1 MHTILV
7 ADDSVTIQ
15 RAVEI
20 VFDKEPFTVVKVGSG
35 SAAMASAK
43 AARPAL
49 ILADHSMGDQ
59 SGYDLAAALRA
70 DPATAGIPVVLLSAA
85 AAPFD
90 EARGN
95 AAGIVGFVQKPFD
108 CATLLERVRTI
119 LGVEATA
126 PGTFVAPA
134 TSPQTAAA
142 MNMPRPPS
150 LGGLPRP
157 PGMAV
162 PSFPPRP
169 AIPTGP
175 GIPAP
180 RTATPLPATRS
191 LDPFGLGAALS
202 QPPAPVSTP
211 PTPAAAPVAP
221 IAPTAPVASPPFGS
235 SPAFASPPTPRTPTP
250 PSQFSSPSAV
260 APQPQQQG
268 WQSMSPGQGLPAS
281 TLPPMP
287 VTPAPTPTPSW
298 LPTAP
303 TPAPAAPVLARAPTP
318 AIAAMGIGQSGLAEL
333 SSFDLGASVS
343 DDAKSTARISMDDVR
358 TAEAAAAKA
367 AMSTAEAPPAAPVQ
381 AAITQ
386 ATAAVVAAA
395 APAIAASTGEA
406 PSKQA
411 LSAEARA
418 IIERICWEVVPELA
432 EVIIKEEL
440 QRLLKARGA

>member
-20 VFDKEPFTVVKVGSG
+20 VFDKEPFTVVKCGSG

-49 ILADHSMGDQ
+49 ILADHTMGDQ
-59 SGYDLAAALRA
+59 SGYDLAAALRT
-70 DPATAGIPVVLLSAA
+70 DPATADIPVVLLSAA
-85 AAPFD
+85 AAPYD
-90 EARGN
+90 EARGA

-162 PSFPPRP
+162 PSFAPRP
-169 AIPTGP
+169 SLPNGP

-180 RTATPLPATRS
+180 RTATPQPAARS
-191 LDPFGLGAALS
+191 LDPFGLGAALTS
-202 QPPAPVSTP
+202 PPMAASTP
-211 PTPAAAPVAP
+211 PTPAAQVP
-221 IAPTAPVASPPFGS
+221 SPPFGS
-235 SPAFASPPTPRTPTP
+235 SPAFTAPSLPRTPTP
-250 PSQFSSPSAV
+250 APAFSSPSQVAAA
-260 APQPQQQG
+260 APQAG
-268 WQSMSPGQGLPAS
+268 WQAMSPGQGLPS
-281 TLPPMP
+281 QTLPPIASIPPPVSSMP
-287 VTPAPTPTPSW
+287 SWLPATPTPS
-298 LPTAP
+298 
-303 TPAPAAPVLARAPTP
+303 PAAPVLARAPTP
-318 AIAAMGIGQSGLAEL
+318 AIAAMGIGSGLAEL
-333 SSFDLGASVS
+333 SSFDLGTAS
-343 DDAKSTARISMDDVR
+343 DDAKATARISMDSIR
-358 TAEAAAAKA
+358 TAEARAIA
-367 AMSTAEAPPAAPVQ
+367 STDEAPPSEASFAM
-381 AAITQ
+381 

-395 APAIAASTGEA
+395 APAIAAATGEA
-406 PSKQA
+406 PSKQS

-418 IIERICWEVVPELA
+418 IIERIAWEVVPELA

-440 QRLLKARGA
+440 QRLLKARGV

>member
-20 VFDKEPFTVVKVGSG
+20 VFDKEPFTVVKCGSG

-49 ILADHSMGDQ
+49 ILADHSMSDQ

-85 AAPFD
+85 VAPYD
-90 EARGN
+90 EVRGS

-134 TSPQTAAA
+134 TTPQTAAA

-150 LGGLPRP
+150 LGGLTRP

-169 AIPTGP
+169 AIAVGP

-180 RTATPLPATRS
+180 RTATPLPAIRS

-211 PTPAAAPVAP
+211 PTPAAPQ
-221 IAPTAPVASPPFGS
+221 VASPPFGS
-235 SPAFASPPTPRTPTP
+235 SPAFTSPATPRTAT

-260 APQPQQQG
+260 AAQAQQQG
-268 WQSMSPGQGLPAS
+268 WQAMSPGQGLPSA

-287 VTPAPTPTPSW
+287 ATPVPTTTASWLPATPTPAPAPTATPSW
-298 LPTAP
+298 LPATP
-303 TPAPAAPVLARAPTP
+303 TPAAPVLARAPTP
-318 AIAAMGIGQSGLAEL
+318 AIAAMGIGSSVLAEL
-333 SSFDLGASVS
+333 SSFDFNATN
-343 DDAKSTARISMDDVR
+343 DDAKATARISMDDIR
-358 TAEAAAAKA
+358 NAEAAARPPEPT
-367 AMSTAEAPPAAPVQ
+367 SVAPSH

-386 ATAAVVAAA
+386 ATEAVVAAA

-406 PSKQA
+406 PSMQA

-440 QRLLKARGA
+440 QRLLKARGT

>member
-20 VFDKEPFTVVKVGSG
+20 VFDKEPFTVVKCGSG

-49 ILADHSMGDQ
+49 ILADHTMGDQ
-59 SGYDLAAALRA
+59 SGYDLATALRA

-85 AAPFD
+85 AAPYD
-90 EARGN
+90 EARGA

-126 PGTFVAPA
+126 PGSFVAPA
-134 TSPQTAAA
+134 TTPQTAAA

-180 RTATPLPATRS
+180 RTATPQPATRS

-202 QPPAPVSTP
+202 QPPAPAAISTP
-211 PTPAAAPVAP
+211 PAPVAP
-221 IAPTAPVASPPFGS
+221 AAPVPSPPFGS
-235 SPAFASPPTPRTPTP
+235 SPAFTAPSTPRTPTP
-250 PSQFSSPSAV
+250 APQFSSPSAV
-260 APQPQQQG
+260 AAQAPQQG
-268 WQSMSPGQGLPAS
+268 WQAMSPGQGLPS
-281 TLPPMP
+281 QTLPPMP
-287 VTPAPTPTPSW
+287 VAPAIAPAPTPAPSTPSW

-318 AIAAMGIGQSGLAEL
+318 AIAAMGIGQGGLAEL
-333 SSFDLGASVS
+333 SSFDLGAAVS
-343 DDAKSTARISMDDVR
+343 DDAKSTARISMDDIR
-358 TAEAAAAKA
+358 TAEAAAAA
-367 AMSTAEAPPAAPVQ
+367 HASTAEADPAP
-381 AAITQ
+381 AAITK
-386 ATAAVVAAA
+386 ATEAVVAAA
-395 APAIAASTGEA
+395 APAIAAATGEI

-411 LSAEARA
+411 LSAEAKA
-418 IIERICWEVVPELA
+418 IIERIVWEVVPELA

-440 QRLLKARGA
+440 QRLLKARGV